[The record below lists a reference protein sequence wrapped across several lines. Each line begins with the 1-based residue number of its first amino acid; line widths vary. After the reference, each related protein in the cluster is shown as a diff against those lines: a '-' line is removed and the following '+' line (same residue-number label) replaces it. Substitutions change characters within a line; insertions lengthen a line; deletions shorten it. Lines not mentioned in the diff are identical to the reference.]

1 VGRGLEAV
9 QDVVGLGEEALGGGL
24 VGLRRAAADWR
35 GEGSSQPD
43 GHPSWR
49 QWSTARA
56 KAAAAA
62 PASPAVRAARPP
74 VSDRMAS
81 ASTSLGGDAVRGCP
95 ARTRD
100 LGQTGGSALAV
111 RARCESQIGASGE
124 SINTRLY
131 LRQGWDSNPWM
142 PCDINGFRDRPIRP
156 LWHLAVPE
164 YSGGG

>member
-1 VGRGLEAV
+1 MGPGLEAV

-35 GEGSSQPD
+35 ERARPSQTVT
-43 GHPSWR
+43 PSWR
-49 QWSTARA
+49 QRSTARA

-124 SINTRLY
+124 SITRLY